1 MAADAVDTLPEL
13 TLPALP
19 RPSFRQLLLA
29 AFLLVALLV
38 AAVSL
43 RGLVTL
49 QGLLDRSQAG
59 ARQALQLN
67 AHLVQLEDASQT
79 MERAARQYLVLGDR
93 ALRQAYERAA
103 GEAQTQ
109 VRALARA
116 QVQAA
121 RSGHFERELA
131 EVTSVLRGVDAP
143 APWRDAELAQHF
155 AELARQT
162 RRMSEQLRQLT
173 EERSATL
180 QAQLDA
186 GRAAWA
192 REVGAAVALALALA
206 LLLALGLARP
216 LRRVEAAILRLGENR
231 LEERIE
237 IRGPSDVR
245 SLGRRLDALRQRLQ
259 EADADKA
266 RFLRHVS
273 HELKTPLAA
282 LREGVALLEE
292 GVAGPL
298 SPQQQEVAKILADNA
313 AALQRRI
320 EDLLR
325 FNAAAFAAQRPV
337 RQRTDMAAMLRK
349 LIDEQQLQW
358 RARGLQLQLLQ
369 RPEGRPLF
377 AEVDP
382 ALLGTAVGNL
392 LSNAIRYSPD
402 GGRIEL
408 RLLREGEALAIEVAD
423 QGPGVPEAERGRIFE
438 PFFRG
443 QHQPAQE
450 GEKGLPGTGIGLSI
464 VAETVAAHGGR
475 VLYLPHDARLGTAHA
490 SQAPGACFRIELPHA
505 FVS

>member
-1 MAADAVDTLPEL
+1 M
-13 TLPALP
+13 
-19 RPSFRQLLLA
+19 
-29 AFLLVALLV
+29 

-59 ARQALQLN
+59 ARQALALN
-67 AHLVQLEDASQT
+67 SHFVQLEDAGQT

-93 ALRQAYERAA
+93 ALRQAFERAA
-103 GEAQTQ
+103 GEAREQ
-109 VRALARA
+109 VRALAAA

-121 RSGHFERELA
+121 RSGAYERHLQ
-131 EVTSVLRGVDAP
+131 EVTELLRSVDAP
-143 APWRDAELAQHF
+143 APWRDAELAQTF

-162 RRMSEQLRQLT
+162 RRMAEQLRQLT
-173 EERSATL
+173 EERNATL
-180 QAQLDA
+180 QAQLDS

-192 REVGAAVALALALA
+192 REVGAAIALALGLA
-206 LLLALGLARP
+206 LLLALTLARP
-216 LRRVEAAILRLGENR
+216 LRRVERAIASLGENR
-231 LEERIE
+231 LEERID
-237 IRGPSDVR
+237 IRGPADVR
-245 SLGRRLDALRQRLQ
+245 QLGRRLDALRQRLQ

-313 AALQRRI
+313 ATLQRRI

-337 RQRTDMAAMLRK
+337 RQRTDMGALLRG
-349 LIDEQQLQW
+349 LIDEQRLQW
-358 RARGLQLQLLQ
+358 RTRGLQVQLLQ
-369 RPEGRPLF
+369 KPEGRALH

-382 ALLGTAVGNL
+382 ALLGTAVANL
-392 LSNAIRYSPD
+392 LSNAIRYSPQ

-408 RLLREGEALAIEVAD
+408 RLLREGQALAIEVAD
-423 QGPGVPEAERGRIFE
+423 QGPGVSQAERGRIFE

-443 QHQPAQE
+443 QHQPAHDSDI
-450 GEKGLPGTGIGLSI
+450 GLPGTGIGLSI

-475 VLYLPHDARLGTAHA
+475 IAYVAHDARPEAAGARNPAGAPAWGAADA
-490 SQAPGACFRIELPHA
+490 SAPTDATGACFRIELPHA
-505 FVS
+505 FVT